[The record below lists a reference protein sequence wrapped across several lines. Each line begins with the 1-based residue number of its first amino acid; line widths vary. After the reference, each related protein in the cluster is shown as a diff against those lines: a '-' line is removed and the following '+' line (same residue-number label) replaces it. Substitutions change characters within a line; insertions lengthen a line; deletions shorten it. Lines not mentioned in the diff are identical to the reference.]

1 MIDAAL
7 AEPAIVGG
15 PTSPRR
21 SWGQMSG
28 YAAAQIGGSIF
39 LHLPAMLLMPFMTN
53 ALAVPAA
60 FAGIVIFVPKVW
72 VVFCDPLMGALS
84 DRMRSRGTGR
94 AKLVIWGGI
103 AMAILLPLLFAP
115 ILLPTPL
122 ARGCFVLVAYVAGST
137 AFSAFS
143 VPYLILASE
152 VAVDSRDR
160 TRLLALRQTA
170 NYLGALIVNYAPA
183 LVQILGGGRDA
194 FGRMGL
200 LFGVVCLLTTL
211 SLLSIRKL
219 SIAAP
224 VPDTGIRQIS
234 GFGAVFR
241 HVRFRLLL
249 GAYALQM
256 AAVGVV
262 SASFLYFVVYRLGG
276 DLLLVSAIATCLTL
290 SGIAAQ
296 PLWVAIEARLG
307 GWRSYI
313 IAVAGMAAGDFS
325 FVLLGSG
332 ARAPAFAIAVV
343 VGVFSSG
350 FAVMAWTLLLGIMS
364 DARASDS
371 GPKEGA
377 FAGIW
382 SASEK
387 IAMAAGAL
395 LGGFALQYTGFKSS
409 TAGFTPQTADA
420 VFGIRLVAGGMTSSL
435 LLLSL
440 LFLLALRRAG
450 GDHAPIAADAAQ

>member
-1 MIDAAL
+1 MRDIAPTAGPDD
-7 AEPAIVGG
+7 GG
-15 PTSPRR
+15 APRR

-60 FAGIVIFVPKVW
+60 FAGIVIFIPKIW
-72 VVFCDPLMGALS
+72 VVFCDPLMGLIS
-84 DRMRSRGTGR
+84 DRLRSRGIGR
-94 AKLVIWGGI
+94 ARLVIWGGI

-122 ARGCFVLVAYVAGST
+122 ARGTFVLLAYLVGST

-170 NYLGALIVNYAPA
+170 NYLGALVVNYAPA
-183 LVQILGGGRDA
+183 LVQIFGGGRDA
-194 FGRMGL
+194 FGRMGVI
-200 LFGVVCLLTTL
+200 FGAACLLTTL

-219 SIAAP
+219 SMAGPTAG
-224 VPDTGIRQIS
+224 TGTSPIGGVR
-234 GFGAVFR
+234 AVFR

-249 GAYALQM
+249 GGYALQM
-256 AAVGVV
+256 AAVGVI

-276 DLLLVSAIATCLTL
+276 DLLLVSEIATCLTVA
-290 SGIAAQ
+290 GIAAQ
-296 PLWVAIEARLG
+296 PLWVAVEARLG
-307 GWRSYI
+307 AWRTYC

-325 FVLLGSG
+325 FVLLGPGSHL
-332 ARAPAFAIAVV
+332 PAFGIAIV
-343 VGVFSSG
+343 VGTFSSG

-364 DARASDS
+364 DARDDDA

-395 LGGFALQYTGFKSS
+395 FGGFALQLTGFRPS
-409 TAGFTPQTADA
+409 TGGFSPQTTEAI
-420 VFGIRLVAGGMTSSL
+420 FGIRLVAGGMTSAL
-435 LLLSL
+435 LILSL
-440 LFLLALRRAG
+440 GFLLALRRAG
-450 GDHAPIAADAAQ
+450 GDRAPSR